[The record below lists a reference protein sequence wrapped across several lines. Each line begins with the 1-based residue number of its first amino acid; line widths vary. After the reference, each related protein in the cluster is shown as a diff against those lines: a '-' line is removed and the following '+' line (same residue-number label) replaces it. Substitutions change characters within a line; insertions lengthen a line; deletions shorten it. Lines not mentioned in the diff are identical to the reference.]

1 MADIEKS
8 PIITFR
14 TDDSG
19 LVKGV
24 TSLKELK
31 LAISQMKDEIVRMRQ
46 AGEDTTKATTELQAA
61 QRELNTVL
69 GLTKKSADG
78 VEGSYDS
85 LVAKLR
91 EAKTEWRS
99 LPKFINGELNPAW
112 DAARQKVE
120 QYNTELKDMDASVGN
135 YQRNVGNYKSALE
148 GFSGTMGQA
157 AQIGGD
163 FRNGLQAV
171 SSMMLMAGANTDGMN
186 DAMKALQ
193 ITVGVL
199 QGLKGMGG
207 LLNKLRDY
215 LKLSVQS
222 VTTTKADTAAKEANT
237 AATTAMAGAETAAAG
252 ATTILGA
259 ALKAIGIGLIIS
271 ALAFVVS
278 HLQDIVKWITN
289 LGEKLGIVKKQT
301 KEWEGAN
308 DRLSNRFK
316 EQNRELNLQQKVLA
330 AQGVTKKAL
339 LEQQKTQI
347 QLQINE
353 TKATIA
359 NIEARVK
366 QMQADSGWVRFW
378 KGENRQIR
386 KAQEEVEAL
395 TESLKGLYQNMQE
408 VNVDIK
414 VEEINAD
421 NTKNQAAT
429 QASAAAL
436 KAIEECAKKAQANID
451 KILDSSL
458 SGVEKIK
465 KEYEELFKQLDA
477 DEEALK
483 RKAEKDNK
491 TYDGSA
497 IASARLVLEQ
507 QQTEKLR
514 AEYKKQF
521 DDLYAGYRAKQD
533 VLRKEEKETDDV
545 YKGLIATLKDNLEEE
560 VKIEREQSNKLLAQ
574 FKADKSKA
582 FEVLE
587 SLVGEEQREKFRE
600 YASSTDDALKYM
612 YQDMLENEKEFA
624 KQFPEPFITALKTIG
639 PLVLNYESEIKEN
652 LKRTVNNLMAAYK
665 EAVERQ
671 DFKAAKALREQLL
684 GNPPVA
690 DDETLKAAAEDF
702 VNRMDAQIY
711 SAIAE
716 SENPFEAYV
725 KGTTWDAVFGSEN
738 EPWRKILAD
747 ETATWAQEWEARGK
761 IINNFGKRYDKF
773 MASYGAATSDV
784 LTGAADLWDKL
795 LQIQVKNG
803 KKSEEQAKKEFKVVK
818 GLQIAAAVINT
829 AAAVTNALSKGDPYT
844 AAARAIAVGLMGAA
858 QVATIAATEFNSPAS
873 TNVNTE
879 APTLTQSAPMVNTYG
894 INPADYAEANAQN
907 PVRVYV
913 LEEDITNAQQAARTR
928 VAEATF

>member
-1 MADIEKS
+1 MADIEKT
-8 PIITFR
+8 PVITFR

-19 LVKGV
+19 LMKGV
-24 TSLKELK
+24 TSIKELK
-31 LAISQMKDEIVRMRQ
+31 TAIAQLRDEEVRLRQ
-46 AGEDTTKATTELQAA
+46 AGEDTTKVTTDLQAA
-61 QRELNTVL
+61 QRELNTVM
-69 GLTKKSADG
+69 GLTKKGADG

-91 EAKTEWRS
+91 EAKTEWRA

-112 DAARQKVE
+112 EKARQEVE
-120 QYNTELKDMDASVGN
+120 KYNDELKNYDASVGV
-135 YQRNVGNYKSALE
+135 YTRNVGNYKSALE
-148 GFSGTMGQA
+148 GFTGTMGQA

-163 FRNGLQAV
+163 FKNGLPAV
-171 SSMMLMAGANTDGMN
+171 SSMMLIAGADTDGMN
-186 DAMKALQ
+186 DAMKAMT
-193 ITVGVL
+193 ITVGIL
-199 QGLKGMGG
+199 QGMKGLGG
-207 LLNKLRDY
+207 LLNKIKDY

-222 VTTTKADTAAKEANT
+222 ATATKADTVAKDANT

-252 ATTILGA
+252 ATTLLGT

-278 HLQDIVKWITN
+278 HLQDIVKWVTD
-289 LGEKLGIVKKQT
+289 LAAKLGIVKKNT

-316 EQNRELNLQQKVLA
+316 EQNRELQLQQKVLA

-339 LEQQKTQI
+339 LEQQKAQI

-421 NTKNQAAT
+421 NTKNQAAA

-436 KAIEECAKKAQANID
+436 KAIDEAAKKAQANID
-451 KILDSSL
+451 KILDSNL

-491 TYDGSA
+491 SYDGSA

-521 DDLYAGYRAKQD
+521 DNLYAGYKAKQD
-533 VLRKEEKETDDV
+533 VLRKEEKETDEV
-545 YKGLIATLKDNLEEE
+545 YKGLVATLRDNIEEE

-574 FKADKSKA
+574 FKDDKSKA

-612 YQDMLENEKEFA
+612 YQDMLENEEEFA
-624 KQFPEPFITALKTIG
+624 KQFPEPFITALKVIG
-639 PLVLNYESEIKEN
+639 PLVLNYESEMKEN
-652 LKRTVNNLMAAYK
+652 LKRTVNNIMAAYK

-671 DFKAAKALREQLL
+671 DFKAAKSLREQLL

-690 DDETLKAAAEDF
+690 DDAELQAAAQDF
-702 VNRMDAQIY
+702 VHRMDAQMY

-716 SENPFEAYV
+716 SENPFQAYI
-725 KGTTWDAVFGSEN
+725 KGTTWGEVFGSEN
-738 EPWRKILAD
+738 EQWRKVLAD
-747 ETATWAQEWEARGK
+747 ETSTWAQEWEARGK
-761 IINNFGKRYDKF
+761 IMNNFGKRYGIF
-773 MASYGAATSDV
+773 MSSFGSATSDV
-784 LTGAADLWDKL
+784 LTGTADLWDKL
-795 LQIQVKNG
+795 LQVQVKNG
-803 KKSEEQAKKEFKVVK
+803 KKSEEEAKKQFKVVK

-829 AAAVTNALSKGDPYT
+829 AEAVTNALSKGDPYT

-858 QVATIAATEFNSPAS
+858 QIATIAATEFNSPAS

-913 LEEDITNAQQAARTR
+913 VESDITEAQNASR
-928 VAEATF
+928 VRVSESTF

>member
-1 MADIEKS
+1 MADIEKT
-8 PIITFR
+8 PLIQFR
-14 TDDSG
+14 MDDSG
-19 LVKGV
+19 LMKGV
-24 TSLKELK
+24 TSIKELK
-31 LAISQMKDEIVRMRQ
+31 TAIAQLRDEEVRLRQ
-46 AGEDTTKATTELQAA
+46 AGEDTTKVTTDLQAA
-61 QRELNTVL
+61 QRELNTVM
-69 GLTKKSADG
+69 GLTKKGADG

-91 EAKTEWRS
+91 EAKTEWRA

-120 QYNTELKDMDASVGN
+120 QYNTELKNMDASVGN

-157 AQIGGD
+157 AHIGRD

-171 SSMMLMAGANTDGMN
+171 SSMMLMAGGDTEGMN
-186 DAMKALQ
+186 DAMKALT

-199 QGLKGMGG
+199 QGMRGLGG
-207 LLNKLRDY
+207 LLNKLKDY

-222 VTTTKADTAAKEANT
+222 ATATKADTTAKNENT

-316 EQNRELNLQQKVLA
+316 EQNRELQLQQKVLA
-330 AQGVTKKAL
+330 AQGKTKKEL
-339 LEQQKTQI
+339 LEQQKAQI

-421 NTKNQAAT
+421 NTKNQAAA
-429 QASAAAL
+429 QASAAAM
-436 KAIEECAKKAQANID
+436 KAIDDAAAKAKADID
-451 KILDSSL
+451 KILDSNI

-465 KEYEELFKQLDA
+465 KEYKALFDQLAKDEQELQ
-477 DEEALK
+477 E
-483 RKAEKDNK
+483 KAKKDG
-491 TYDGSA
+491 TVYDSSV
-497 IASARLVLEQ
+497 IASAKLVLEQ
-507 QQTEKLR
+507 RQSAALR
-514 AEYKKQF
+514 EEYKKQYT
-521 DDLYAGYRAKQD
+521 DRYKGYKDYVEVA
-533 VLRKEEKETDDV
+533 RKEKDETDKV
-545 YKGLIATLKDNLEEE
+545 YKGLVATLRETSAERVALERAASEETKKRFKEDIKTAKDLLGTVIQANDFSNYIRFLGKSDDEL
-560 VKIEREQSNKLLAQ
+560 VAMYRSMLLDAEQ
-574 FKADKSKA
+574 
-582 FEVLE
+582 
-587 SLVGEEQREKFRE
+587 
-600 YASSTDDALKYM
+600 
-612 YQDMLENEKEFA
+612 FA
-624 KQFPEPFITALKTIG
+624 KAWPEPFQTAVGTIG
-639 PLVLNYESEIKEN
+639 PLILAYRDQTKADLTKFVTDTMEAYE
-652 LKRTVNNLMAAYK
+652 
-665 EAVERQ
+665 EAVSKN
-671 DFKAAKALREQLL
+671 DFKAAAKLKEQLL

-690 DDETLKAAAEDF
+690 DDAELQAAAQDF
-702 VNRMDAQIY
+702 VHRMDAQMY

-716 SENPFEAYV
+716 SENPFQAYI
-725 KGTTWDAVFGSEN
+725 KGTTWGEVFDSEN
-738 EPWRKILAD
+738 ERWRKILAD
-747 ETATWAQEWEARGK
+747 ETSTWAQEWEARGK
-761 IINNFGKRYDKF
+761 IINNFGKRYGIF
-773 MASYGAATSDV
+773 MSSFGTSTADV
-784 LTGAADLWDKL
+784 LTGAANLWEKL
-795 LQIQVKNG
+795 LQAQVKNG
-803 KKSEEQAKKEFKVVK
+803 KKTEEEAKKQFKVVK

-829 AAAVTNALSKGDPYT
+829 AEAVTNALSKGDPYT
-844 AAARAIAVGLMGAA
+844 AVARAVAVGLMGAA
-858 QVATIAATEFNSPAS
+858 QIATISATEFNSPAS

-894 INPADYAEANAQN
+894 INPNDYAEANAQN

-913 LEEDITNAQQAARTR
+913 LEEDITNAQQAARVR
-928 VAEATF
+928 VSEATF